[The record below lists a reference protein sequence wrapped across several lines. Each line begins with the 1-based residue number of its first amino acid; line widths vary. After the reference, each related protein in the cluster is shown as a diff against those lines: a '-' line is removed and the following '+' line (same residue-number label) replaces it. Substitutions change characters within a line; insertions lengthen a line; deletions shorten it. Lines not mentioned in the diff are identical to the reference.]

1 MKVSIC
7 VGSSCHLKGSH
18 EVITRLQ
25 ELIREYHVFND
36 IELSASFC
44 LGNCAQ
50 GVSMTVDDELISNA
64 NSETIDEIFKNVILP
79 RINKEN

>member
-18 EVITRLQ
+18 EVIVRLQ
-25 ELIREYHVFND
+25 ELIKEYHVFND
-36 IELSASFC
+36 IELCASFC

-50 GVSMTVDDELISNA
+50 GVSMMVDNDLISNA
-64 NSETIDEIFKNVILP
+64 NEETIDDIFKNVILP
-79 RINKEN
+79 RLGK

>member
-1 MKVSIC
+1 MKISVC

-25 ELIREYHVFND
+25 ELIKEYKLSND
-36 IELSASFC
+36 IELCASFC

-50 GVSMTVDDELISNA
+50 GVSLLIDDELISNA
-64 NSETIDEIFKNVILP
+64 NESTIDNIFKNYVLS
-79 RINKEN
+79 KFHQ

>member
-18 EVITRLQ
+18 EVIVRLQ
-25 ELIREYHVFND
+25 ELIKEYHVFND
-36 IELSASFC
+36 IELCASFC

-50 GVSMTVDDELISNA
+50 GVSMMVDNELVSNA
-64 NSETIDEIFKNVILP
+64 NEETIDDIFKNVILP
-79 RINKEN
+79 KLGK

>member
-25 ELIREYHVFND
+25 ELIKEYHVFND

-50 GVSMTVDDELISNA
+50 GVSMTVDGELISNA
-64 NSETIDEIFKNVILP
+64 NKDTIDNIFKDIILP
-79 RINKEN
+79 RLGK